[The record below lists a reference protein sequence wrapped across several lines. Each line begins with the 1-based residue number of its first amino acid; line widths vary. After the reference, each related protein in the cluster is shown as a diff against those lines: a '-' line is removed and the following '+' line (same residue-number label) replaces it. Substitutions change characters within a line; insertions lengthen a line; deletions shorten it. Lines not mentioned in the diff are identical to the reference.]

1 MNSQRLPKSDSIHE
15 LAAFWD
21 THDLA
26 DFEDQLEEVAN
37 PVFDRENRVTVRLQ
51 SDEAEALRAMAQA
64 RGLAESDLVHQWVL
78 ERLRK
83 R

>member
-26 DFEDQLEEVAN
+26 DFEDQLEEVTD
-37 PVFDRENRVTVRLQ
+37 PVFDRENRVTIRLQ

-78 ERLRK
+78 ERLGK

>member
-26 DFEDQLEEVAN
+26 DFEDQLEEVAD

>member
-26 DFEDQLEEVAN
+26 DFEDQLEEVAD

-51 SDEAEALRAMAQA
+51 SDEAEALRAMARA
-64 RGLAESDLVHQWVL
+64 RGLAESDLVHQWVR
-78 ERLRK
+78 ERLGK